1 MLPRSPAGAQW
12 RFLATEA
19 SWDVSR
25 THPLAEPIGF
35 AEILANARAITPYL
49 AEKSAAIEQ
58 ARQLPPEVVETLKK
72 AGAFRMA
79 MPRAWGGPELT
90 SMEQVE
96 VIEQLSMGDASV
108 GWCVMIG
115 CDSGLYSGFVEASVA
130 RSLWPELDMVQAGWV
145 YPMGRADLVDNGYQ
159 VSGRWM
165 FCSGSTH
172 ADNIAAGCIVFADG
186 KPVVKNG
193 RSEWR
198 VMVAPKSGWMIE
210 DTWHT
215 TGLRGTASNDYTTC
229 GDSLFVPGE
238 HSFYFT
244 EPKREGPLWARPD
257 ALLRKMPGVPLGV
270 AKRVLGEVVDVLRG
284 KVERRS
290 QKPYRDME
298 SVRAAVGEAHM
309 ILGAARAY
317 LFTTLENQWGK
328 IERDEPLTVGERAD
342 LWFSRLNA
350 FQSARRVVRELYD
363 TVGGTAIYAQKH
375 TLDRALRDMDTM
387 CQHLVGQRREL
398 STVGGLLLDPEDE
411 LANASPMLGR

>member
-159 VSGRWM
+159 VSGRWISKHRSPAHLK
-165 FCSGSTH
+165 FELTCGPRCS
-172 ADNIAAGCIVFADG
+172 
-186 KPVVKNG
+186 P
-193 RSEWR
+193 RR
-198 VMVAPKSGWMIE
+198 RPP
-210 DTWHT
+210 
-215 TGLRGTASNDYTTC
+215 GLRPN
-229 GDSLFVPGE
+229 
-238 HSFYFT
+238 H
-244 EPKREGPLWARPD
+244 
-257 ALLRKMPGVPLGV
+257 RKSETPH
-270 AKRVLGEVVDVLRG
+270 
-284 KVERRS
+284 
-290 QKPYRDME
+290 
-298 SVRAAVGEAHM
+298 RAA
-309 ILGAARAY
+309 
-317 LFTTLENQWGK
+317 
-328 IERDEPLTVGERAD
+328 
-342 LWFSRLNA
+342 
-350 FQSARRVVRELYD
+350 
-363 TVGGTAIYAQKH
+363 
-375 TLDRALRDMDTM
+375 
-387 CQHLVGQRREL
+387 
-398 STVGGLLLDPEDE
+398 
-411 LANASPMLGR
+411 